1 MSCFL
6 QQIRVTLERL
16 NSGTFHSLKETFE
29 FRENKNEDDTEAGK
43 MMPGSKETG
52 VGQKIRM
59 ENLT

>member
-1 MSCFL
+1 
-6 QQIRVTLERL
+6 VTLERL